1 MGRQR
6 RWQDY
11 RVRSSCNPACD
22 EQADRGPPFLFRAWA
37 YRHLFSSASTIN
49 PTTGKVITSFSA
61 GSKKDVDLAVAAAE
75 EAYTER
81 WGEKVAGH
89 ARGVILQRLAALI
102 DENADE
108 LAALESLDNGKAY
121 SIARAF
127 DVSEAAACLRY
138 YAGWADKDGGKVIEV
153 DDSKFA

>member
-1 MGRQR
+1 MAAGAHRAA
-6 RWQDY
+6 
-11 RVRSSCNPACD
+11 RS
-22 EQADRGPPFLFRAWA
+22 EADPLGSISL
-37 YRHLFSSASTIN
+37 SAAFSTIN

-61 GSKKDVDLAVAAAE
+61 GGKKDVDLAVAAAE

-89 ARGVILQRLAALI
+89 ARGVILHKLAALI
-102 DENADE
+102 DEHADE

-153 DDSKFA
+153 DDSKFACVPLSLLDHVRLVTRD